1 MATILDG
8 EAALRAAVGQH
19 LGYSDWLT
27 ISDTQLAQFA
37 TATGDPDAT
46 YLAVGLS
53 NLFLPQIVSVEGFAM
68 GINYGT
74 EAVRL
79 AVGVRAGDRLR
90 GGVRLTDVTDV
101 KGGVQSSMSIVV
113 ETDAGDTVCSIESI
127 SRWLL

>member
-1 MATILDG
+1 VATILDG
-8 EAALRAAVGQH
+8 EAALRDAVGQH
-19 LGYSDWLT
+19 LGYSDWLV
-27 ISDTQLAQFA
+27 ISKEQLQQFT

-53 NLFLPQIVSVEGFAM
+53 NLFLPQIVTVEGFAM

-79 AVGVRAGDRLR
+79 LAGLNAGDRIR
-90 GGVRLTDVTDV
+90 GGAQLNTVVEI

-113 ETDAGDTVCSIESI
+113 ETDAEQIVCSIESI

>member
-8 EAALRAAVGQH
+8 EAGLRAAVGQH
-19 LGYSDWLT
+19 LGYSDWLI
-27 ISDTQLAQFA
+27 ISGEQLQQFTA
-37 TATGDPDAT
+37 ATGDPDAT

-53 NLFLPQIVSVEGFAM
+53 NLFLPQIVTVEGFAM

-79 AVGVRAGDRLR
+79 AVALNPGDRVR
-90 GGVRLTDVTDV
+90 GGARLNAVTEI

-113 ETDAGDTVCSIESI
+113 ETDADEIVCSIESI
-127 SRWLL
+127 SRWLQ